1 MTKNQNHSMMIL
13 FRSRNQIMKRL
24 IEELRQKQIPIK
36 YNLYENIIEHNT
48 TKIILLINEILI
60 NYREQNNLQIQLLS
74 QLLNNNTQ
82 EIQRLLLK
90 IQNTSI
96 KNIYNVTIKI
106 IINCFNNNLD
116 PIIVTKLLEIAEK
129 LKNQNLHSIQSFN
142 HFLYQNKIE
151 VLLRSKDDSK
161 ITISTV
167 HGSKG
172 LESDIVIIADDI
184 LKQTI
189 HEKFYFNL
197 KKKTFILLK
206 NKNCFYIDFFKNQ
219 LYYEEYEENMRLF
232 YVAMTRAKKTLIF
245 LNDAPRRTNSCAIDD
260 F

>member
-1 MTKNQNHSMMIL
+1 M
-13 FRSRNQIMKRL
+13 
-24 IEELRQKQIPIK
+24 
-36 YNLYENIIEHNT
+36 
-48 TKIILLINEILI
+48 
-60 NYREQNNLQIQLLS
+60 
-74 QLLNNNTQ
+74 
-82 EIQRLLLK
+82 
-90 IQNTSI
+90 
-96 KNIYNVTIKI
+96 
-106 IINCFNNNLD
+106 
-116 PIIVTKLLEIAEK
+116 
-129 LKNQNLHSIQSFN
+129 
-142 HFLYQNKIE
+142 
-151 VLLRSKDDSK
+151 LRSKDDSK